1 MNVAST
7 ILKRT
12 ITCCIP
18 VLMVMASCIPDP
30 LEVDGLPAVKPQ
42 IVVSTQ
48 IIPDQTLVVLLTKTF
63 SALDASEDS
72 DPQEVLNQIAV
83 TDATVTITGPTGAN
97 TLLSLGNG
105 FYGGIAI
112 AFVPGQEYSLD
123 IKSESLG
130 QVSATTIVKP
140 QVTFDDISAELF
152 YNGFNDTL
160 AQITY
165 RINDPAEKNWYMLN
179 VQEFEQNELAENVL
193 NPNAFMRMLDDA
205 PFNGQAFTETFRVF
219 PRDFAPGDTIAV
231 FLSNVSEQYYDFLE
245 LRIDNRFS
253 FIEYLSE
260 PVNYPSNVKGGRGFF
275 NLYLPDVRL
284 FVLE

>member
-1 MNVAST
+1 MMT
-7 ILKRT
+7 
-12 ITCCIP
+12 
-18 VLMVMASCIPDP
+18 SCIPDP
-30 LEVDGLPAVKPQ
+30 LEVDGLPTVKPQ

-63 SALDASEDS
+63 GALDASEDS
-72 DPQEVLNQIAV
+72 DPQQVLNQIAV
-83 TDATVTITGPTGAN
+83 TDATVTITGPAGTN

-105 FYGGIAI
+105 FYGGA
-112 AFVPGQEYSLD
+112 AMTFVPGQEYGLD
-123 IKSESLG
+123 IKSVSLG
-130 QVSATTIVKP
+130 QVSATTTVKP
-140 QVTFDDISAELF
+140 QVTFDDITAELF

-179 VQEFEQNELAENVL
+179 VQEFEQDELVENVL

-231 FLSNVSEQYYDFLE
+231 FLSNVSEQYYNFLQ

-260 PVNYPSNVKGGRGFF
+260 PVNYPSNVKGGKGFF